1 MLAIP
6 IPREDHIKL
15 TLGFGLK
22 VGCKTKRKHDK
33 LITAPGGSLQSQLID
48 VLGTRHSECI
58 TSDVIF

>member
-48 VLGTRHSECI
+48 VLVDWAPGTLNALPQM
-58 TSDVIF
+58 